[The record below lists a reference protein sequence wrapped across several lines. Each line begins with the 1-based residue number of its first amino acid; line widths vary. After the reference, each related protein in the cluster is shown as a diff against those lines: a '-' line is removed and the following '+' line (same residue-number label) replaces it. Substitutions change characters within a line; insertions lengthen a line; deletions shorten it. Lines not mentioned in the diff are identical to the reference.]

1 VNVSAE
7 LIN

>member
-1 VNVSAE
+1 MQAE